1 MLAEDIA
8 MVSEK
13 IEDPVICQKIEQYVM
28 APPEVQEIYRRDAGK
43 LSSAC
48 IKTIADFPA
57 SEGVDLLVIILRS
70 PEVPTLSRPQLQR
83 CFKASRA
90 YKAYKSA
97 QADMEDS
104 DDDLGPEDDDAWLF
118 EDLNLL
124 LKLWTK
130 RREKEGLLALIFE
143 VSLFESEICSY
154 ELTGRV

>member
-1 MLAEDIA
+1 MML
-8 MVSEK
+8 VSC
-13 IEDPVICQKIEQYVM
+13 CQ
-28 APPEVQEIYRRDAGK
+28 
-43 LSSAC
+43 SAVW
-48 IKTIADFPA
+48 TIADFPA

-143 VSLFESEICSY
+143 VSSSKM
-154 ELTGRV
+154 

>member
-1 MLAEDIA
+1 
-8 MVSEK
+8 
-13 IEDPVICQKIEQYVM
+13 
-28 APPEVQEIYRRDAGK
+28 
-43 LSSAC
+43 
-48 IKTIADFPA
+48 
-57 SEGVDLLVIILRS
+57 VDLLVIILRS

-97 QADMEDS
+97 QAEMEDS

-143 VSLFESEICSY
+143 VGHDIVAASTLLTNRVLLQNCSRTSSQSSTLLLLRCIRRLVLPTLWVIY
-154 ELTGRV
+154 RIS